1 MPLRPVQ
8 LRTSW
13 RCFATLPRH
22 SESSVALARG
32 SAQPKPRRQRLTSPE
47 GSAAHCLISF
57 PCRAKSARQPESALN
72 WAVLSC
78 SCWKRRAA
86 VSAWSFFQRY
96 CSTRQLA
103 APAASMVMALQLRTS
118 ASFLASDLPQLVAAR
133 TQSAVRPGFVQRM
146 GPPLAANCSP
156 PRVCASV
163 AVHRHPACLR
173 TGWDSN
179 PRYPCGHTGFRDRPF
194 QPLTHLSSKTVSRR
208 SLHVARPRRHRSHAR
223 ATCDLERATC

>member
-32 SAQPKPRRQRLTSPE
+32 SAQPKPTRQRLTSPD

-72 WAVLSC
+72 WEVLSC
-78 SCWKRRAA
+78 SCWKCRAA

-118 ASFLASDLPQLVAAR
+118 ASFLASDLPQLVAVR

-146 GPPLAANCSP
+146 GPPRSLP
-156 PRVCASV
+156 TVDHCASV
-163 AVHRHPACLR
+163 RPLPFTAIQPATDRVGFEPTVPLRAHRFSRPAVSTAHAPVHYRLDA
-173 TGWDSN
+173 
-179 PRYPCGHTGFRDRPF
+179 
-194 QPLTHLSSKTVSRR
+194 QKTASDAQTQQR
-208 SLHVARPRRHRSHAR
+208 
-223 ATCDLERATC
+223 